1 MEVEVKIKNALNN
14 VKAWQRVPTSLDG
27 IFLVKTPVK
36 GGKETILV
44 EINPKDE
51 KENLIKRR
59 GLFLKSINELDKFKQ
74 AMNEQKLEELIKAIE
89 NISGAKEIKKIETVH
104 I

>member
-1 MEVEVKIKNALNN
+1 MELEVKIKNALSN

-36 GGKETILV
+36 GGKETILL

-51 KENLIKRR
+51 KGNLIKRR
-59 GLFLKSINELDKFKQ
+59 GLFLKSINELDKFQQ
-74 AMNEQKLEELIKAIE
+74 ALDEHKLKDVIKAIE
-89 NISGAKEIKKIETVH
+89 NITGAKEMKKIETVDL
-104 I
+104 